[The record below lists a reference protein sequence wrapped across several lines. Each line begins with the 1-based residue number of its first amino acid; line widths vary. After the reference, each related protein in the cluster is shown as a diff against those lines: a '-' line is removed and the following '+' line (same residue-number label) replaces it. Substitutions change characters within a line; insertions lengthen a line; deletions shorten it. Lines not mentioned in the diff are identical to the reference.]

1 MKTKTLTAAFAAAT
15 LSVGAQ
21 AALLNFDDSSLSDG
35 TTLSSYGGMTWK
47 NIGIATPGSSMNY
60 NNTGFVNGLK
70 SAPNVAAS
78 QTDTAVASFGTTQ
91 GFLLNSGWFTSAS
104 LNGLILDFTGTSG
117 ATKFSKSVTLSVLQ
131 PLFVKF
137 DWTIDELVMATRCE
151 TGTNNDCTRQ
161 PDTLNFGQR
170 FVMDDLSIGDS
181 NNTVPEP
188 GVLALLGASLL
199 GMTLLRRRG
208 TPAA

>member
-47 NIGIATPGSSMNY
+47 NIGIATPGSNTNY

-78 QTDTAVASFGTTQ
+78 QTDTAASFGTTQ

-117 ATKFSKSVTLSVLQ
+117 ANKFSKSVTLSVLQ
-131 PLFVKF
+131 PLFVEF

-161 PDTLNFGQR
+161 PDTLDFGQR

>member
-47 NIGIATPGSSMNY
+47 NIGIATPGSNTNY

-78 QTDTAVASFGTTQ
+78 QTDTAAASFGTTQ

-117 ATKFSKSVTLSVLQ
+117 ANKFSKSVTLSVLQ

-137 DWTIDELVMATRCE
+137 DWTIDELVMATRCA
-151 TGTNNDCTRQ
+151 TGNNIDCTRQ
-161 PDTLNFGQR
+161 PDTLDFGQR

>member
-35 TTLSSYGGMTWK
+35 TTLSSYGGMTWT
-47 NIGIATPGSSMNY
+47 NIGIATSGSNKNY

-70 SAPNVAAS
+70 SGPNVAAS
-78 QTDTAVASFGTTQ
+78 QTDTAAASFGTTQ

-117 ATKFSKSVTLSVLQ
+117 ANKFSKSVTLSVLQ

>member
-47 NIGIATPGSSMNY
+47 NIGIATPGSSTNY

-78 QTDTAVASFGTTQ
+78 QTDTAAASFGTTQ

-151 TGTNNDCTRQ
+151 TANNDCTRQ